1 MLCRRSCV
9 PVFLLIA
16 CAGCSRQATT
26 PQSELDK
33 KFEEMMKGVT
43 LVGRSSRQNSD
54 KISGEEKYVI
64 ERVSKVGSD
73 TWLFRSRMQIGGGDV
88 PLPIP
93 VTIKWAGDT
102 PVITLTDM
110 SIPGVGTYTARV
122 LLYRDQYAGTWSG
135 KNGGGQ
141 MFGRIVRNQKHSSAT
156 ASGQK
161 RFERNPRMLAS
172 DGPAANVSQS
182 VSDQHESCRSGV
194 WRTSRSNRHS
204 G

>member
-1 MLCRRSCV
+1 MLCRRLCV

-54 KISGEEKYVI
+54 KISGEEKYLI

-141 MFGRIVRNQKHSSAT
+141 MFGRIVRNQ
-156 ASGQK
+156 
-161 RFERNPRMLAS
+161 
-172 DGPAANVSQS
+172 
-182 VSDQHESCRSGV
+182 
-194 WRTSRSNRHS
+194 
-204 G
+204 